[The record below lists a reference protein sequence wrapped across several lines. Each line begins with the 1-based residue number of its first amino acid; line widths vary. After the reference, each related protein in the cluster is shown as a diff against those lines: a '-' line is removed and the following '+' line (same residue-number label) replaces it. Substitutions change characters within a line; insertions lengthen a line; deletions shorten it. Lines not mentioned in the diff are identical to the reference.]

1 MKQLDKEVVFNVKK
15 LIKAIFDLQGQL
27 KHFEEVKDHIE
38 TALLE
43 LNEEEEEYELLK
55 MSYVDNLTS
64 LGIANRLD
72 CTIQQAESLFEIAI
86 ASVIEETEKVYIHFN
101 KKMMK
106 KLDECLAIAKEK

>member
-43 LNEEEEEYELLK
+43 LNEEEYELLR

-64 LGIANRLD
+64 LRIARRLD
-72 CTIQQAESLFEIAI
+72 CKIQQAESLFEIVI
-86 ASVIEETEKVYIHFN
+86 ASVIEETEKLYVSFN
-101 KKMMK
+101 EKMLK

>member
-1 MKQLDKEVVFNVKK
+1 MKQLDKEVVFNVKN
-15 LIKAIFDLQGQL
+15 LIKVIFDLQGQL
-27 KHFEEVKDHIE
+27 EHFEEVEDHIE

-43 LNEEEEEYELLK
+43 LNKEEYELLK

>member
-1 MKQLDKEVVFNVKK
+1 MKQFDKEVVFNVKN
-15 LIKAIFDLQGQL
+15 LIKVIFDLQGQL
-27 KHFEEVKDHIE
+27 EHFEEVEDHIE

-43 LNEEEEEYELLK
+43 LNKEEYELLK

-72 CTIQQAESLFEIAI
+72 CTIHQAESLFEIAI